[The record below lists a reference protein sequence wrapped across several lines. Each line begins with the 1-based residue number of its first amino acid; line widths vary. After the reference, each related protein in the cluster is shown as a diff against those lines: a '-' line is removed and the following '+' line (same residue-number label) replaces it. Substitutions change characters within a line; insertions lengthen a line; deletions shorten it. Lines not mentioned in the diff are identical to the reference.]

1 MANFILQINNQ
12 NLSSLAKLRIENLI
26 DDTLSAHT
34 NTIQPHQHQDFI
46 HPPHTILIQN
56 FEPLRLAKKKHY
68 VPCQSALKIQK
79 RTGATKPQGR
89 PFNSN
94 LNARFLLFNN
104 TNDLILY
111 LLNAKD
117 SQLGYVSPAQ
127 FKSITDGNNNLDEMQ
142 RINVEN
148 IRLEQG
154 PDLINAPFQL
164 KSISF
169 EKFNDSRFG
178 IYPELCKIFNVDELS
193 FVKTIRNN
201 KGKLIK
207 FEIMS
212 SINSKELSID
222 FIKKFITYPRYKS
235 KMKIF
240 IINKKFHQNVWFYND
255 LRMLIWD
262 INNLKI
268 ENTKI
273 MINTG
278 ILN

>member
-1 MANFILQINNQ
+1 MANFILQIKQ
-12 NLSSLAKLRIENLI
+12 QHLSHSAKIKIDNLI
-26 DDTLSAHT
+26 NDTIINNGGNNNKNEVAAT
-34 NTIQPHQHQDFI
+34 
-46 HPPHTILIQN
+46 HPPHIILIQD

-68 VPCQSALKIQK
+68 VPYQSALKIQK
-79 RTGATKPQGR
+79 RTGSNKPQGR

-104 TNDLILY
+104 INDLILN
-111 LLNAKD
+111 LLNIKELKIGHLGSNNFD
-117 SQLGYVSPAQ
+117 LSTNNMTIQPICQSSDQLTS
-127 FKSITDGNNNLDEMQ
+127 TH
-142 RINVEN
+142 
-148 IRLEQG
+148 
-154 PDLINAPFQL
+154 QL

-169 EKFNDSRFG
+169 EKFNDHSSKFE
-178 IYPELCKIFNVDELS
+178 IYNELCKIFNVKELS
-193 FVKTIRNN
+193 FIKTIRNN

-212 SINSKELSID
+212 FINSNELNID

-240 IINKKFHQNVWFYND
+240 LINQKFDQNIWFYND

-268 ENTKI
+268 ENTNI
-273 MINTG
+273 LINTE
-278 ILN
+278 ILK